1 MIKTNIILRSAFATI
16 SRWKFLDGPRRR
28 RKSLAWLSTLIF
40 LYGCVTSEMQLGRHS
55 LFNNKPDE
63 ALTRF
68 QRVAEMDPNYVN
80 RYYEEGVWTY
90 VGRAQYLTGK
100 LPEARQS
107 LEKALSQHGQDYFAR
122 LYLGLTLARSGD
134 RSAGLKEIESGIKGI
149 HQANES
155 MREQSNFELWDQQKV
170 MRKETESIL
179 AMISNKDFDWDHLI
193 SSCEWLGNKFEEELD
208 LAMEDEQIDNSPRW

>member
-1 MIKTNIILRSAFATI
+1 MTRTKIILCGASKTI
-16 SRWKFLDGPRRR
+16 SWRKFLDRPRRR
-28 RKSLAWLSTLIF
+28 RKSPAWLSTLIF
-40 LYGCVTSEMQLGRHS
+40 LYGCASSEMQLGRQS
-55 LFNNKPDE
+55 LFNNKPNE

-80 RYYEEGVWTY
+80 RYYQEGVWTY

-155 MREQSNFELWDQQKV
+155 MREQGTFELWDQQKV
-170 MRKETESIL
+170 IRKETESIL
-179 AMISNKDFDWDHLI
+179 AMISNKDFDWDNLI